1 MTKFKGTPLFGQ
13 DSSPQNTSRILSLC
27 ATSAFWLVFLLCM
40 IFIHPAE
47 KTPKYNEVKI
57 ILSSTPLEKNES
69 DTIAAQKAESSAQS
83 SDDSNEISNA
93 QNSLTDEKTSSPVED
108 SSAASKTS
116 SPVEK
121 SPVAPK
127 TSVPTENSTTP
138 KSSSTPAESK
148 TVAKNETAPVAAKNT
163 QPVQTSEPFIFS
175 GIDLSDGV
183 DFGTKN
189 SSPADDFDWSIFDN
203 DETSPSSDSSNTNKV
218 AANSSASGS
227 AGETASNSN
236 SGSQQSTSS
245 ESRNKNNDASSGTSS
260 ALENIRSN
268 SKNFSGR
275 AENGVESNT
284 NVQAEKSGNG
294 KYLLQMQG
302 GKARLLI
309 EPAEPKINLSKIAS
323 DTVSSDIDVTVSF
336 SVTQNGLV
344 SEASVSFTPASV
356 LSEIVKKEIAEQL
369 SKWRFESSDAISY
382 ASFEYHIKISHKN

>member
-93 QNSLTDEKTSSPVED
+93 QNSLTNE
-108 SSAASKTS
+108 KTS

-121 SPVAPK
+121 SPAAPK
-127 TSVPTENSTTP
+127 TSSVVENPTTP
-138 KSSSTPAESK
+138 KSSTVPTESK
-148 TVAKNETAPVAAKNT
+148 TAVKNETSPAIAKNT
-163 QPVQTSEPFIFS
+163 QPVPPSEPFVS
-175 GIDLSDGV
+175 TVKDLSGDI
-183 DFGTKN
+183 DFGTKKAP
-189 SSPADDFDWSIFDN
+189 SRS
-203 DETSPSSDSSNTNKV
+203 DEDYFKQMEKEDILSTQSSDSSTEKKV
-218 AANSSASGS
+218 FADSSATGS

-245 ESRNKNNDASSGTSS
+245 NTATKNTNTSLGTADALTKIRNQ
-260 ALENIRSN
+260 
-268 SKNFSGR
+268 NFSGR

-309 EPAEPKINLSKIAS
+309 EPAEPKINLSKNAS

-369 SKWRFESSDAISY
+369 SKWRFESSDATSY
-382 ASFEYHIKISHKN
+382 ASFEYHIKINSSTMR